1 MILWLNVLGLMKT
14 SKSVEPHLKI
24 LKLGSSPCVIPV
36 SGAFHAATCLG
47 RFAKTTM
54 ADETNGTNGEAGDV
68 SLPEGWRKSGNMTY

>member
-1 MILWLNVLGLMKT
+1 MFLVSWKHQSLLSHIW
-14 SKSVEPHLKI
+14 KSWNWDHR
-24 LKLGSSPCVIPV
+24 PCVIPV

>member
-1 MILWLNVLGLMKT
+1 
-14 SKSVEPHLKI
+14 
-24 LKLGSSPCVIPV
+24 VIPV